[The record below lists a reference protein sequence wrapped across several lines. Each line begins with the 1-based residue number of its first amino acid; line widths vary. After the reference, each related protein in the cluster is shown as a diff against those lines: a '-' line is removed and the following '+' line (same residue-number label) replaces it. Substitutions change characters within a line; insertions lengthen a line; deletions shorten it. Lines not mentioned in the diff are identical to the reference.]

1 MLTAGEGIVPL
12 LLAESAKLSN
22 DLVQRG
28 VIETILEESPMLRV
42 MPFLEIEGN
51 SFKYTQENTLAGA
64 SFYPVNGVWSE
75 GAATFTQK
83 TVNLAILGGD
93 ADVDN
98 FIQRARS
105 NVNDQRAIQTM
116 LKAKDVAR
124 KWEQTVIT
132 GDASADPNAFDGL
145 KTLFASTGASAQV
158 ITPAAAGGSLTLA
171 LLDQLIDL
179 VKGGKPDLLLMSKR
193 TRRKLKSLLTASAHY
208 VEAGETFGR
217 QVLFYDGIP
226 VLASDF
232 IGDTEAADNGSGSTF
247 SSIYA
252 IHFSPADGLVGLTN
266 GGIEAVDVGPLE
278 TKDASRVR
286 IRWYVGMTV
295 LRDSAVARMNGVSAS

>member
-1 MLTAGEGIVPL
+1 MPL

-22 DLVQRG
+22 DMVQRG

-42 MPFLEIEGN
+42 MPFLEVEGN
-51 SFKYTQENTLAGA
+51 SFKYTQENTLGGA

-75 GAATFTQK
+75 GTATFTQK
-83 TVNLAILGGD
+83 TANLAILGGD

-98 FIQRARS
+98 FVQRARS

-145 KTLFASTGASAQV
+145 KVLFPSTGSSGQV
-158 ITPAAAGGSLTLA
+158 MTPAAAGGSLTLA
-171 LLDQLIDL
+171 LLDQLLDL
-179 VKGGKPDLLLMSKR
+179 VKGGKPDVLLMSKR
-193 TRRKLKSLLTASAHY
+193 TRRKLKSLLTSSTHY
-208 VEAGETFGR
+208 VESGDNLGR
-217 QVLFYDGIP
+217 QILFYDGIP
-226 VLASDF
+226 VLVSDF
-232 IGDTEAADNGSGSTF
+232 IADTEAADNGSGSTF

-266 GGIEAVDVGPLE
+266 GGIEAIDVGSLE

-286 IRWYVGMTV
+286 IRWYVGMAV
-295 LRDSAVARMNGVSAS
+295 LRDSAVARMNGVSGS